1 MTRVQQTFIILV
13 LGGVLLGGWFG
24 LCRVFGWHA
33 RLAENNYQAN
43 IIRLETF
50 LDHPTPPAVL
60 VGSSMTGRLLPEYF
74 AGTPLAG
81 VANLG
86 LDGSTPDL
94 GLDVVLR
101 RKLPPALVLVEVNTL
116 FNQTP
121 HNDATLRQAMDS
133 FSFRLADR
141 LPFLRAK
148 YRPSSIAYSALK
160 LWQDRRLPPP
170 SELAASLE
178 RAVGAAPELPVSNRQ
193 HIASTDP
200 LFDRHLSRLRE
211 LKDRGARVIFYQ
223 LPGGNQTLPAIVE
236 EWSRAFQSPL
246 IRLGPEMVQRGRNP
260 AFTDGLHLTAPSAQ
274 QASRVLAEVARTTKP

>member
-1 MTRVQQTFIILV
+1 MTRTQQAFIILV
-13 LGGVLLGGWFG
+13 LGGVFLGGWLG

-50 LDHPTPPAVL
+50 LDQRTPPAVL

-74 AGTPLAG
+74 VGTPLQG

-94 GLDVVLR
+94 GLEVVLR
-101 RKLPPALVLVEVNTL
+101 RKVPPALVLVEVNTL

-121 HNDATLRQAMDS
+121 RNDATLRQAMDS

-141 LPFLRAK
+141 LPFLRAE
-148 YRPSSIAYSALK
+148 YRPSSIAYSTLK

-170 SELAASLE
+170 PVASAAEHAASLE
-178 RAVGAAPELPVSNRQ
+178 PSVAVERELPVANRQ
-193 HIASTDP
+193 HADQ
-200 LFDRHLSRLRE
+200 LLARLRE
-211 LKDRGARVIFYQ
+211 FKARGAQVILYQ
-223 LPGGNQTLPAIVE
+223 LPGGNQALPPIVE
-236 EWSRAFQSPL
+236 EWCREFQSPL
-246 IRLGPEMVQRGRNP
+246 IRLGPEMVQRGRTP
-260 AFTDGLHLTAPSAQ
+260 AFTDGLHLTAPSAE
-274 QASRVLAEVARTTKP
+274 QASDVLAQIVWPKKP